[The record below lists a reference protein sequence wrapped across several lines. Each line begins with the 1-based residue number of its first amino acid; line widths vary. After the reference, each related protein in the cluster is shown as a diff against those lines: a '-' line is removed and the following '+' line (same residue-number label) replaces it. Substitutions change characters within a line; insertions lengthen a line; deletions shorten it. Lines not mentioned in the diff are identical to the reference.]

1 MGGSV
6 PLTVLALSQGAPR
19 IPPPL
24 PTLSRPQVA
33 LCSGIEALTLVVEG
47 GRSRLAALMPI
58 AAAAE
63 AAATGTVP
71 DDGKALLFDVI
82 VQVCVGGYG
91 FVREGGRERLC

>member
-1 MGGSV
+1 MCGGGSV
-6 PLTVLALSQGAPR
+6 PLTFLALSQGAPR

-47 GRSRLAALMPI
+47 DRSRPAALMPI
-58 AAAAE
+58 AAAA
-63 AAATGTVP
+63 AAGTVP
-71 DDGKALLFDVI
+71 DDGTAQLFDVI